1 MSIRN
6 PLALVV
12 TLSLGALIGAAVAQP
27 SRLPIGPHRG
37 KLDGPEPTPD
47 VEVVVG
53 SELAAA
59 SGELKGT
66 VSQMPRAIR
75 DDLGF
80 APAHIHWRESLE
92 LEPHSYQLRLR
103 GLVMGSGRVHPGRV
117 LALETVP
124 GGAARLPGER
134 HVDPVSGR
142 TGVWV
147 DEADEGQ
154 ARLMG
159 CDVLHPGFSM
169 ALHLDALLRRNL
181 AELLTREETHRVLD
195 AAAQQAPRTVKELL
209 AVVPVPVVQG
219 VLAALL
225 REQVSLRQL
234 PTVLEAIADA
244 AAEGLVLDGL
254 VERVRLSL
262 RRHLTAALVNGE
274 GVLEVIPLGDR
285 WQTLRASA
293 PGDAEVADLVRQLR
307 ARLDAGREAY
317 ERPVLLAPHE
327 LRLTARRLLER
338 ALPDLPVLSE
348 REVDAGVAVV
358 RLPERVP
365 A

>member
-12 TLSLGALIGAAVAQP
+12 TLGLGALIGAVVAQP
-27 SRLPIGPHRG
+27 SRLPIGPNRG
-37 KLDGPEPTPD
+37 KLDGAAPLPD

-53 SELAAA
+53 AELAASA
-59 SGELKGT
+59 GSLRGT
-66 VSQMPRAIR
+66 VGQMPRTIR
-75 DDLGF
+75 DALGF
-80 APAHIHWRESLE
+80 APAQIHWRDSLE
-92 LEPHSYQLRLR
+92 LDPHGYELRLR
-103 GLVMGSGRVHPGRV
+103 GLNVGSGRVQPGRV

-124 GGAARLPGER
+124 GGAAGLSGER
-134 HVDPVSGR
+134 HQDPVSGR
-142 TGVWV
+142 QGVWV
-147 DEADEGQ
+147 DESDEGQ

-159 CDVLHPGFSM
+159 CDVLHPGFVM

-181 AELLTREETHRVLD
+181 ADLLTREETHRVLD
-195 AAAQQAPRTVKELL
+195 AASQQAPRTVKELL
-209 AVVPVPVVQG
+209 ERVPVHVVQA
-219 VLAALL
+219 VLANLL

-234 PTVLEAIADA
+234 PTVLEALLDA
-244 AAEGLVLDGL
+244 AEDGLAPEGLT
-254 VERVRLSL
+254 ERVRLAL
-262 RRHLTAALVNGE
+262 RRHLTASLVNGG

-285 WQTLRASA
+285 WQALRGAE
-293 PGDAEVADLVRQLR
+293 PGDERVDGLVRQLR
-307 ARLDAGREAY
+307 ARIDAGREAH

-348 REVDAGVAVV
+348 REVDPGVTVV
-358 RLPERVP
+358 RLPDLVP